1 MGKVGLKFNIQK
13 TKILASGPVTSRH
26 IDEETMETV
35 TDFIFGGDWPE
46 LNTCTVEIYVH
57 AQTLFFGLVGDEEES
72 INNETMYKIDTRA
85 LKHRIL
91 SFMLCDE
98 LDM

>member
-1 MGKVGLKFNIQK
+1 MG
-13 TKILASGPVTSRH
+13 
-26 IDEETMETV
+26 
-35 TDFIFGGDWPE
+35 
-46 LNTCTVEIYVH
+46 IYVH

-72 INNETMYKIDTRA
+72 INNETMYKIDTHA

-98 LDM
+98 LDV